1 MVNIKKQLDRYHHWD
16 VRNSLKKIRPS
27 QHVSIWKYIMI
38 SSANFWIFPL
48 AFAKN
53 GLFFDLNRFFLE
65 NGPLYGS
72 KTLIFGNYN
81 QFATKWYIIC
91 LYSMKIE
98 ASRFFSQKSS
108 NCPMGRSSLFEP
120 CLNFLFFL
128 WVHSFIACFSIFG
141 GDRPT
146 CYRKQML

>member
-1 MVNIKKQLDRYHHWD
+1 
-16 VRNSLKKIRPS
+16 
-27 QHVSIWKYIMI
+27 MI

-72 KTLIFGNYN
+72 KTLIFRNYN
-81 QFATKWYIIC
+81 QFPTKWYIIC

-98 ASRFFSQKSS
+98 ASRFFSQKSC

-120 CLNFLFFL
+120 CLISSVSPTLRIFNAKNSRFLTYSCHFFSSKFETVPYL
-128 WVHSFIACFSIFG
+128 
-141 GDRPT
+141 
-146 CYRKQML
+146 

>member
-1 MVNIKKQLDRYHHWD
+1 
-16 VRNSLKKIRPS
+16 
-27 QHVSIWKYIMI
+27 MI
-38 SSANFWIFPL
+38 SSGDFRIFPL

-120 CLNFLFFL
+120 CHIRIIIMCSRRFM
-128 WVHSFIACFSIFG
+128 AKCAAYIF
-141 GDRPT
+141 
-146 CYRKQML
+146 